1 MKTGKTPFIKWTGS
15 KRKQAP
21 YIVSQFPKEINT
33 YYECFVGGASVLHEL
48 LNQISLGNI
57 TCKHIVCSDIN
68 NDLICVWNMLKD
80 KNGEIEMYSNGI
92 PRLDDDTLEKEMIHR
107 INELLLIEND
117 IDMHIIDEDCFN
129 YDDCNGKYDVL
140 SPIEIMNL
148 QRILCGVGMN
158 E

>member
-80 KNGEIEMYSNGI
+80 KNDRQKLLDYYSKLHYELK
-92 PRLDDDTLEKEMIHR
+92 RLA
-107 INELLLIEND
+107 D
-117 IDMHIIDEDCFN
+117 IDNTPKLRKQITKC
-129 YDDCNGKYDVL
+129 
-140 SPIEIMNL
+140 
-148 QRILCGVGMN
+148 Q
-158 E
+158 

>member
-1 MKTGKTPFIKWTGS
+1 MKIKNTEVISMLNNLS
-15 KRKQAP
+15 KYKNTKLPQKISYAITKNNIILSKE
-21 YIVSQFPKEINT
+21 YEYYESEINKIK
-33 YYECFVGGASVLHEL
+33 EL
-48 LNQISLGNI
+48 YS
-57 TCKHIVCSDIN
+57 TH
-68 NDLICVWNMLKD
+68 MFKD

>member
-1 MKTGKTPFIKWTGS
+1 MLNNLS
-15 KRKQAP
+15 KYKDTKLPQKISYAITKNNIILSKE
-21 YIVSQFPKEINT
+21 YEYYESEINKIK
-33 YYECFVGGASVLHEL
+33 EL
-48 LNQISLGNI
+48 YS
-57 TCKHIVCSDIN
+57 TH
-68 NDLICVWNMLKD
+68 MFKD

-148 QRILCGVGMN
+148 QRILRGVGMN

>member
-1 MKTGKTPFIKWTGS
+1 MKIKNTEVISMLNNLS
-15 KRKQAP
+15 KYKDTKLPQKISYAITKNNIILSKE
-21 YIVSQFPKEINT
+21 YEYYESEINKIK
-33 YYECFVGGASVLHEL
+33 EL
-48 LNQISLGNI
+48 YSN
-57 TCKHIVCSDIN
+57 H
-68 NDLICVWNMLKD
+68 MFKD
-80 KNGEIEMYSNGI
+80 KNGETEMYSNGI

>member
-1 MKTGKTPFIKWTGS
+1 MKIKNTEVISMLNNLS
-15 KRKQAP
+15 KYKDTKLPQKISYAITKNNIILSKE
-21 YIVSQFPKEINT
+21 YEYYESEINKIK
-33 YYECFVGGASVLHEL
+33 EL
-48 LNQISLGNI
+48 YSRHMFN
-57 TCKHIVCSDIN
+57 
-68 NDLICVWNMLKD
+68 D

>member
-1 MKTGKTPFIKWTGS
+1 MKIKNTEVISMLNNLS
-15 KRKQAP
+15 KYKDTKLPQKISYAITKNNIILSKE
-21 YIVSQFPKEINT
+21 YEYYESEINKIK
-33 YYECFVGGASVLHEL
+33 ELH
-48 LNQISLGNI
+48 S
-57 TCKHIVCSDIN
+57 TH
-68 NDLICVWNMLKD
+68 MFKD

-117 IDMHIIDEDCFN
+117 IDMHIID
-129 YDDCNGKYDVL
+129 DDCNGKYDVL

>member
-1 MKTGKTPFIKWTGS
+1 MKIKNTEVISMLNNLS
-15 KRKQAP
+15 KYKDTKLPQKISYAITKNNIILSKE
-21 YIVSQFPKEINT
+21 YEYYESEINKIK
-33 YYECFVGGASVLHEL
+33 EL
-48 LNQISLGNI
+48 YS
-57 TCKHIVCSDIN
+57 TH
-68 NDLICVWNMLKD
+68 MFKD

-148 QRILCGVGMN
+148 QRILRGVGMN

>member
-1 MKTGKTPFIKWTGS
+1 MKIKNTEVISMLNNLS
-15 KRKQAP
+15 KYKDTKLPQKISYAITKNNIILSKE
-21 YIVSQFPKEINT
+21 YEYYESEINKIK
-33 YYECFVGGASVLHEL
+33 EL
-48 LNQISLGNI
+48 YS
-57 TCKHIVCSDIN
+57 TH
-68 NDLICVWNMLKD
+68 MFKD

>member
-1 MKTGKTPFIKWTGS
+1 MKLKNTEVISMLNNLS
-15 KRKQAP
+15 KYKDTKLPQKISYAITKNNIILSKE
-21 YIVSQFPKEINT
+21 YEYYESEINKIK
-33 YYECFVGGASVLHEL
+33 EL
-48 LNQISLGNI
+48 YS
-57 TCKHIVCSDIN
+57 TH
-68 NDLICVWNMLKD
+68 MFKD

>member
-1 MKTGKTPFIKWTGS
+1 MKIKNTEVISMLNNLS
-15 KRKQAP
+15 KYKDTKLPQKISYAITKNNIILSKE
-21 YIVSQFPKEINT
+21 YEYYESEINKIK
-33 YYECFVGGASVLHEL
+33 EL
-48 LNQISLGNI
+48 YS
-57 TCKHIVCSDIN
+57 TH
-68 NDLICVWNMLKD
+68 MFKD
-80 KNGEIEMYSNGI
+80 KNGEIEIYSNGI

>member
-1 MKTGKTPFIKWTGS
+1 MKIKNTEVISMLNNLS
-15 KRKQAP
+15 KYKDTKLPQKISYAITKNNIILSKE
-21 YIVSQFPKEINT
+21 YEYYESEINKIK
-33 YYECFVGGASVLHEL
+33 EL
-48 LNQISLGNI
+48 YSN
-57 TCKHIVCSDIN
+57 H
-68 NDLICVWNMLKD
+68 MFKD
-80 KNGEIEMYSNGI
+80 KNGEIEMHSNGI
-92 PRLDDDTLEKEMIHR
+92 PRLDDDTLEKQMIHR

>member
-1 MKTGKTPFIKWTGS
+1 MKIKNTEVISMLNNLS
-15 KRKQAP
+15 KYKDTKLPQKISYAITKNNIILSKE
-21 YIVSQFPKEINT
+21 YEYYESEINKIK
-33 YYECFVGGASVLHEL
+33 EL
-48 LNQISLGNI
+48 YS
-57 TCKHIVCSDIN
+57 TH
-68 NDLICVWNMLKD
+68 MLKN
-80 KNGEIEMYSNGI
+80 KNGETEMYSNGI

>member
-1 MKTGKTPFIKWTGS
+1 MKIKNAEVISMLNNLS
-15 KRKQAP
+15 KYKDTKLPQKISYAITKNNIILSKE
-21 YIVSQFPKEINT
+21 YEYYESEINKIK
-33 YYECFVGGASVLHEL
+33 EL
-48 LNQISLGNI
+48 YS
-57 TCKHIVCSDIN
+57 TH
-68 NDLICVWNMLKD
+68 MFKD

>member
-1 MKTGKTPFIKWTGS
+1 MKIKNTEVISMLNNLS
-15 KRKQAP
+15 KYKDTKLPQKISYA
-21 YIVSQFPKEINT
+21 ITKNNIILSKEYE
-33 YYECFVGGASVLHEL
+33 YYESEIKKIKEL
-48 LNQISLGNI
+48 YS
-57 TCKHIVCSDIN
+57 TH
-68 NDLICVWNMLKD
+68 MLKD